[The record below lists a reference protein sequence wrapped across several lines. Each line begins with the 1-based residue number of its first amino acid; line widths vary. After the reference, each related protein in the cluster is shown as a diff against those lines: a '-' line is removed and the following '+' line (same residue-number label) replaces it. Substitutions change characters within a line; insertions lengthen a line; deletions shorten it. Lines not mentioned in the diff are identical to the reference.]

1 MLKIKLGKKISNLKI
16 LQKKKKNN
24 NQNNEDE
31 FYQEKNLQMVEL
43 QNKKYNLKIIL
54 NYKKIVLKRME
65 TKFDKAK
72 LNDDEIE
79 TKI

>member
-1 MLKIKLGKKISNLKI
+1 
-16 LQKKKKNN
+16 
-24 NQNNEDE
+24 
-31 FYQEKNLQMVEL
+31 VEL
-43 QNKKYNLKIIL
+43 QNKKYNCKNYLKL
-54 NYKKIVLKRME
+54 QKKIELKRME

>member
-1 MLKIKLGKKISNLKI
+1 MLKIRLGKKISNLKI
-16 LQKKKKNN
+16 LQKKKTTIKTIRMNSIRKHFYRGWNCKTKNTTA
-24 NQNNEDE
+24 
-31 FYQEKNLQMVEL
+31 
-43 QNKKYNLKIIL
+43 KIIL
-54 NYKKIVLKRME
+54 NYKKIELKRME

>member
-1 MLKIKLGKKISNLKI
+1 MRMNSIRKFFYRGWNCKT
-16 LQKKKKNN
+16 KNTTA
-24 NQNNEDE
+24 
-31 FYQEKNLQMVEL
+31 
-43 QNKKYNLKIIL
+43 KIIL

>member
-1 MLKIKLGKKISNLKI
+1 
-16 LQKKKKNN
+16 
-24 NQNNEDE
+24 
-31 FYQEKNLQMVEL
+31 MVEL

>member
-1 MLKIKLGKKISNLKI
+1 MRMNSIRKKIYRGWNCKT
-16 LQKKKKNN
+16 KNTIA
-24 NQNNEDE
+24 
-31 FYQEKNLQMVEL
+31 
-43 QNKKYNLKIIL
+43 KIIL
-54 NYKKIVLKRME
+54 NYKKIILKRME